1 MSGFGGRFISKYSTR
16 LFDKKR
22 KKTDGQ
28 LFCEYA
34 FLAKCK
40 KNH

>member
-1 MSGFGGRFISKYSTR
+1 MSGFCGRFISKYSTR

-28 LFCEYA
+28 LFCVYA
-34 FLAKCK
+34 FVEKRK
-40 KNH
+40 ENH

>member
-1 MSGFGGRFISKYSTR
+1 MSGSSGRFISKYSTR
-16 LFDKKR
+16 LFDKIR

-34 FLAKCK
+34 FIETGKE
-40 KNH
+40 NH